1 MDNKLRFIT
10 FTSMYKMNKYIVALL
25 CVTTLI
31 VSCQRDRDI
40 PGWDVDVTTPIISSN
55 LDLGDMVG
63 DSNVVVLENVE
74 VLIRYRQKILEYGL
88 RELVPPFDYT
98 LTENFSLQSLSLGD
112 QLISERVSLGSIAAE
127 AGLAGNLIIAANGSS
142 IIIPALPPLAA
153 SNFPIDAG
161 EYFESLTLIEG
172 DIEITFENN
181 LPIQF
186 NDVGYELVDL
196 ASNTIIV
203 SDTIPVLLPGQS
215 ITKLESL
222 DGATVGSQLEARLSD
237 LYSPGSNGNAVQI
250 DTSDAL
256 DVTVRIFNLQ
266 PYEATAYWPAQ
277 DLINDTPDVVLTTA
291 GDLDLTFSTIRSGDI
306 FLEMVSTI
314 DDTIY
319 FTFKIPESYLA
330 GQSYVLNQKIPPAP
344 PGGINSIS
352 ILEDFSGYT
361 LDLTGKDGNQTS
373 TFYDIII
380 ARIDSSGELVNL
392 SLEDSL
398 VFNAGIQSMVMNY
411 AEGSLGNDTIEG
423 ELETSTLEE
432 FSNIGADILKFGFL
446 KLGLEIENNIGAD
459 ARFEIEE
466 LRMINPNTGESEELN
481 TTISGNTIDISRA
494 SRTAQAPYVNPTY
507 SEIFWTSNNSNI
519 NDIVEIIP
527 KVVEYRTNVYLNP
540 DATGPTNDFIYYD
553 HPLKAYFIAEIPLHF
568 EAGNFNLVDTLDF
581 DWSSIDAE
589 NRINGG
595 ELHVFVKNG
604 FPLTGNFSLHLLDEN
619 GNASE
624 IIVTNEKI
632 NSAYLDTDGRVTAKY
647 EHQITLTLDEAM
659 LEALKNASQIALS
672 ARFDT
677 PLDGQKIKI
686 YDDCNLDV
694 QLSGAFDFRLN

>member
-1 MDNKLRFIT
+1 MLEMK
-10 FTSMYKMNKYIVALL
+10 KIVLA
-25 CVTTLI
+25 VIGLI
-31 VSCQRDRDI
+31 VIAACQRDREI

-55 LDLGDMVG
+55 LDMGDLVG
-63 DSNVVVLENVE
+63 DSNVVVLENGE

-88 RELVPPFDYT
+88 KELVPPFDYT

-112 QLISERVSLGSIAAE
+112 QTIQERVSLGMIAAE
-127 AGLAGNLIIAANGSS
+127 AGFAGNLIIAANGSS
-142 IIIPALPPLAA
+142 IVIPSLPPIAA

-186 NDVGYELVDL
+186 DNVGYELVDL
-196 ASNTIIV
+196 ASNTVIV

-237 LYSPGSNGNAVQI
+237 LYSPGSNGNSVQI

-256 DVTVRIFNLQ
+256 DVSVRIFNLQ

-319 FTFKIPESYLA
+319 FTFQIPESYLA
-330 GQSYVLNQKIPPAP
+330 GQSYILNQKIPPAP
-344 PGGINSIS
+344 PGGINSVS

-398 VFNAGIQSMVMNY
+398 VFNAGIQQMVMNY
-411 AEGSLGNDTIEG
+411 AEGSLGTDTIEG
-423 ELETSTLEE
+423 ELEVSTLEE
-432 FSNIGADILKFGFL
+432 FSNLSADVLKFGFL

-459 ARFEIEE
+459 ARFAIED
-466 LRMINPNTGESEELN
+466 LRFMNPNTGESEVLN

-494 SRTAQAPYVNPTY
+494 SRMAQAPYVDPTY
-507 SEIFWTSNNSNI
+507 SEIFWTSTNSNI

-527 KVVEYRTNVYLNP
+527 KVVEYRTNVFLNP
-540 DATGPTNDFIYYD
+540 NATGPTEDFIYYD
-553 HPLKAYFIAEIPLHF
+553 HPLKAFFIAEIPLHF
-568 EAGNFNLVDTLDF
+568 QAGNFNLRDTINF
-581 DWSSIDAE
+581 DWSSVDAE
-589 NRINGG
+589 NRIKGG

-604 FPLTGNFSLHLLDEN
+604 FPLTGTFSLQLLDGD
-619 GNASE
+619 GNPGE
-624 IIVTNEKI
+624 ILVIDEEV
-632 NSAYLDTDGRVTAKY
+632 SAAYLDNNGRVTGKY
-647 EHQITLTLDEAM
+647 EHQITFVLDDSM
-659 LEALKNASQIALS
+659 LSALKSAKQIALS

-686 YDDCNLDV
+686 YDDSNIDI
-694 QLSGAFDFRLN
+694 QLSGAFEYKVN